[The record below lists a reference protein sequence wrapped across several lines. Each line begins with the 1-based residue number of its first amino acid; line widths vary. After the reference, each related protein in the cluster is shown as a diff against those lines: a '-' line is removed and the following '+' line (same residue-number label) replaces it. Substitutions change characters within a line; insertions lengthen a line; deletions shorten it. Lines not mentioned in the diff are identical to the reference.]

1 MSSLQLC
8 LFHLISP
15 YLFLNQG
22 LFENHNEL
30 FVLLLQKPVMYP
42 LTYTPAA
49 VFFLNY
55 VFFSYLTDDFK
66 LPHPDPTFSLFFSS
80 IWNHCNVITVTLLQN
95 EAINWSNCG
104 IAFCNLF
111 CTHKDIFLTYP
122 RSLFHLPTFILPV
135 YDFTVYIHC
144 VSAEKYVCRSTTM
157 KVLSKSL

>member
-1 MSSLQLC
+1 MN
-8 LFHLISP
+8 
-15 YLFLNQG
+15 YLF
-22 LFENHNEL
+22 
-30 FVLLLQKPVMYP
+30 LLLQKPVMYP

-49 VFFLNY
+49 VFFSLAMC
-55 VFFSYLTDDFK
+55 FSVTCQMTLSCHT
-66 LPHPDPTFSLFFSS
+66 LIPHFPFFFSS